1 VARLRRSDASR
12 PGITRVR
19 RGSAFGY
26 VDAAGNEVSDP
37 DVMAR
42 IEALVIPPAWEDV
55 WISPHHNGHIQA
67 MGTDAAKR
75 RQYRYHEEWRKQR
88 DLEKFDHV
96 LTIAN
101 DLQAL
106 RFVVADHLR
115 QEGLTEQ
122 RVLACAARLLDI
134 GFFRIGSEEYAEVNG
149 SFGLATIRREHT
161 AVDGDVVTFDY
172 RAKSGKQTFR
182 PILDPLVAPVL
193 RELLERPDDPNPEL
207 LAFWDPALGDDGK
220 VIGWTDVKSWD
231 INRYL
236 QEHTGGADIS
246 AKDFR
251 TWSATVLCAIALAV
265 SEKAVTSPT
274 AVKKAIVRA
283 VQETAQYLGN
293 TPAVCRASYIHP
305 RVIDLFSGGVTI
317 AEDIETLGEDPA
329 FGQLAHQGPPEDA
342 VLEMLRNPQASRAA
356 KRKQRMLEAAA
367 TRSSRGTTARK
378 AGGKQADSKGGRKPS
393 ARSSASGSGTDK
405 DRTATAA

>member
-1 VARLRRSDASR
+1 
-12 PGITRVR
+12 VR

-26 VDAAGNEVSDP
+26 VDAAGEEVRDA
-37 DVMAR
+37 DVLAR

-55 WISPHHNGHIQA
+55 WISPHANGHIQA

-75 RQYRYHEEWRKQR
+75 RQYRYHEEWRRQQELK
-88 DLEKFDHV
+88 KFDHV
-96 LTIAN
+96 LDIAH

-106 RFVVADHLR
+106 RVVVTDHLT
-115 QEGLTEQ
+115 QEGLTEP

-161 AVDGDVVTFDY
+161 VVDGDVVTFDY
-172 RAKSGKQTFR
+172 RAKSGKQTYR
-182 PILDPLVAPVL
+182 AIVDPQVAAVV

-207 LAFWDPALGDDGK
+207 LGFWDPAVGDDGQ

-236 QEHTGGADIS
+236 HDNSGGADIS

-251 TWSATVLCAIALAV
+251 TWSATVLCSVALAV
-265 SEKAVTSPT
+265 SEEAVTSPT
-274 AVKKAIVRA
+274 AVKRAVVRA
-283 VQETAQYLGN
+283 VQETAHYLGN

-317 AEDIETLGEDPA
+317 AEDIEALGGDA
-329 FGQLAHQGPPEDA
+329 SFGQLAYQGPIEEA

-356 KRKQRMLEAAA
+356 RRKQRMLEAAA
-367 TRSSRGTTARK
+367 
-378 AGGKQADSKGGRKPS
+378 
-393 ARSSASGSGTDK
+393 ARSPRRAIPKKPTKRAAASTAKAAKALKAAKAAKADK
-405 DRTATAA
+405 PKPAGTATAA